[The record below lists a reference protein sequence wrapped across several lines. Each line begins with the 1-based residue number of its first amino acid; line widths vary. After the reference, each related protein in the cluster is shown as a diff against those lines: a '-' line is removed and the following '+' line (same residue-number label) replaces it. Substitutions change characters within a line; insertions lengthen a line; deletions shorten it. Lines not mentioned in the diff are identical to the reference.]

1 MITDPFLLLLVFF
14 GIVLLAVYLES
25 KFVFARKLSP
35 VLIILFVGALASNT
49 GLITDSSPF
58 YKTLVDY
65 TVPFAVC
72 IVLFRV
78 NLGDF
83 VKTGLPLL
91 TAFVI
96 ACVGTFVGA
105 LAASTA
111 LEVFLRG
118 ILGGESWK
126 LAGPFTGTYIG
137 GSLNFIAMWN
147 GLGIANQDL
156 FAAANAV
163 DNLTLFPLFAIWIFV
178 PDLLERFYPVAK
190 VWRERGVEPEEKV
203 EAKKVTSFNMLH
215 IVTLIFLALA
225 IMAVSEWLNVEFFSN
240 VIPQLPTILIIT
252 TIALVL
258 AQFRFVTRLE
268 GAMELGNLSFY
279 LFFCAVGAMMNIL
292 KAVLLSPVLFVY
304 VMIMIVVHMV
314 IVYGVGRL
322 LRLDIKILTIASSAT
337 KSGPPTVLALA
348 NVKGWKTLALPG
360 VALGLLGYAVGNYA
374 GFAAAYV
381 VRWLVGA

>member
-1 MITDPFLLLLVFF
+1 MIADPFLLLLVFF
-14 GIVLLAVYLES
+14 GIVLLAVFLDN
-25 KFVFARKLSP
+25 KFVIARKLSP
-35 VLIILFVGALASNT
+35 VLIILFVGALVSNV

-58 YKTLVDY
+58 YDRLVGY

-83 VKTGLPLL
+83 KRTGLPLL
-91 TAFVI
+91 VAFFI

-105 LAASTA
+105 LAASLA
-111 LEVFLRG
+111 LETFLRD
-118 ILGGESWK
+118 ILGGASWK

-137 GSLNFIAMWN
+137 GSLNFIALWE
-147 GLGIANQDL
+147 GLGIGSKDL

-163 DNLTLFPLFAIWIFV
+163 DNLTLFPLFAIWIFL

-190 VWRERGVEPEEKV
+190 VWKESGVGPAEKA

-215 IVTLIFLALA
+215 IVTLIFLALV
-225 IMAVSEWLNVEFFSN
+225 IMAVSEWLNVQFFSRI
-240 VIPQLPTILIIT
+240 IPQLPTILIIT
-252 TIALVL
+252 TFALIL
-258 AQFRFVTRLE
+258 AQLKFVARLE

-279 LFFCAVGAMMNIL
+279 LFFCAVGAMMNIA

-304 VMIMIVVHMV
+304 VAIMIVVHMV

-360 VALGLLGYAVGNYA
+360 IALGLLGYAVGNYA

-381 VRWLVGA
+381 VKWIIGA